1 MTFLK
6 EYSLFFFLSMCLWG
20 TWHRT
25 SITEA
30 GRKAMKGSDLRME
43 LRTGVY
49 WNTGKYT
56 FTD

>member
-1 MTFLK
+1 
-6 EYSLFFFLSMCLWG
+6 MCLWG